1 MESLLGRGETGR
13 RHPRVIRKV
22 PFPCCPPS
30 CLLSGDRAGCVSCL
44 NSIHARAGL
53 HVMVTVLGV
62 HAGGQRHQAGVSPLF
77 GDADAWG
84 PFEGPAENGAGF
96 SLQRH

>member
-1 MESLLGRGETGR
+1 
-13 RHPRVIRKV
+13 
-22 PFPCCPPS
+22 
-30 CLLSGDRAGCVSCL
+30 
-44 NSIHARAGL
+44 
-53 HVMVTVLGV
+53 MVTVLGV